1 MHGVARIKATGWRR
15 LLARVLCLCAATPV
29 LAATPPDLLAAT
41 ADPPVVE
48 IRGDTVYYT
57 GGFKVD
63 SIAVFNSAVAPL
75 RRGQVTRLV
84 IRSGGGDTIAGRNVG
99 RWVRKMAL
107 VVEVDQICFSSCA
120 DYVFPAGKARV
131 IRANAFVG
139 WHGNERQM
147 TILAA
152 RRGTSVEQEFERLL
166 PAELRRDEPAKARE
180 FVQMLTSQWRTTTLP
195 DEQAFYREL
204 GIDDAFAVCAV
215 GDLLDAQSTA
225 ETRGW
230 GFSLADMARLGMP
243 DTVYLGDGV
252 YERDSTGF
260 RTYLVPIT
268 ADACRAML
276 K

>member
-1 MHGVARIKATGWRR
+1 MHDVARIKATGLQR
-15 LLARVLCLCAATPV
+15 LLARALCLCAATPV
-29 LAATPPDLLAAT
+29 QAATPPELLAAT

-48 IRGDTVYYT
+48 IRGDTLYYT
-57 GGFKVD
+57 GGFKLD
-63 SIAVFNSAVAPL
+63 SMAVFNDAVASL

-84 IRSGGGDTIAGRNVG
+84 IRSGGGDTVAGRIVG

-120 DYVFPAGKARV
+120 DYVFPAGRARV
-131 IRANAFVG
+131 IRTNAFVG

-147 TILAA
+147 PILAA
-152 RRGTSVEQEFERLL
+152 RRGTTVEQEFEKLL
-166 PAELRRDEPAKARE
+166 PAELRRDEPAKARA
-180 FVQMLTSQWRTTTLP
+180 FVTQLASHWRATTLP
-195 DEQAFYREL
+195 DEQAFYREI

-215 GDLLDAQSTA
+215 GDVLDAQSTA
-225 ETRGW
+225 ETQGW
-230 GFSLADMARLGMP
+230 GFSLADMARLCMP